1 MVGWLSY
8 HVQLGDLPTWLA
20 AIGGLVAATFA
31 FGQLKAL
38 RTQNANQQR
47 ELDQQTE
54 ELAEVKER
62 QRKQAELL
70 DLDIRERRSS
80 QARGIVIARVVD
92 QWSPPGGAVE
102 NGYAAI
108 LRVTNRS
115 HGAVSNL
122 DAFFAFGTEVP
133 QRALYSTA
141 PPAFQEVGPG
151 WQVKIPTSVGSVPVK
166 MLDVDQTLDLIGPV
180 RDKPQAEA
188 TVGEL
193 RFTDSDGRHWHVDH
207 VGKLREV
214 DTEETTLRTQVDETA
229 TPDTDHNG
237 DAP

>member
-1 MVGWLSY
+1 MAGWLSY

-47 ELDQQTE
+47 DLDQQAE

-80 QARGIVIARVVD
+80 QAKGIVVTRVVD
-92 QWSPPGGAVE
+92 EWSPPGGAVE

-115 HGAVSNL
+115 HGTISNL

-133 QRALYSTA
+133 QRALYSA
-141 PPAFQEVGPG
+141 PPRELHKVAGG
-151 WQVKIPTSVGSVPVK
+151 WTMREPANVGSVPVTV
-166 MLDVDQTLDLIGPV
+166 LDVDQTVDLIGPV
-180 RDKPQAEA
+180 RDRPQAEA
-188 TVGEL
+188 TLGEV
-193 RFTDSDGRHWHVDH
+193 RFTDADGRYWRVDH
-207 VGKLREV
+207 VGKLGEV
-214 DTEETTLRTQVDETA
+214 GTEEPT
-229 TPDTDHNG
+229 
-237 DAP
+237 